1 MTLWLAVGS
10 LSVAVAYAALNG
22 GGDQAYDSA
31 ISFIFI
37 GVAAIIWATRLASRS
52 PATAPGRAAWVDV
65 AALALPLYVAVQV
78 LPLPA
83 AVVGWLSPARAELA
97 GALSQLA
104 PQSSFISLSTSPTFT
119 LLHLARTL
127 AAALTFIVIRHSVR
141 PDRPWIAA
149 MPLVA
154 LAAAEAWVGLG
165 QSNVPGELV
174 AGTYAGRNHYAGLL
188 ALALPLSVGCGAAC
202 LMRLRE
208 FGRTNWGASPV
219 GIASV
224 SAAPLLFAGL
234 AVSLSKGAI
243 VSVIGS
249 LLVVVVAWT
258 LSSALGVKRATIGAV
273 VIAVASVVVLLSL
286 PPQFVERFAGFT
298 SDDVSEGRFGI
309 WQNTLRLVGAY
320 PLTGVGLG
328 NFYPNIMRYQTTG
341 LGYAW
346 TATHNDYLQ
355 LVSELGIV
363 GAIVPAVVV
372 GIALIA
378 AFRKVTAAEL
388 SSERMFGLACVGSL
402 SAFLLHSLTE
412 FNWYVLA
419 NSLAA
424 AWVAALAASPTTS
437 AATTTALTGGGRLS
451 GGAFRRV
458 VAGMGIALAA
468 YGSATV
474 AYAYDGRPVAEKE
487 SHYCRFGICDTAAA
501 LADLRGPARNNEPR
515 PVSSRVLLRYLFRDP
530 ANAFQWAETGE
541 ALSEENRF
549 ADADYAFR
557 RAVSLAPRSPF
568 ELALAA
574 DFFLARNQRA
584 AAFDLLRRALG
595 AGAVADNVVFGT
607 LLNHEVSVTD
617 VLVHVLPDGRSGAAY
632 VYRLIRERQGD
643 DALRAWSWVVGR
655 GSGSE
660 TLAANLTNFLLGEQR
675 HQDAVAAWRLY
686 GVTQDRSYW
695 QPNRIF
701 NGSFESEPTQSA
713 FDWRLHQNQGV
724 QIGLDSSI
732 RAVGRR
738 SLRFHFDRTK
748 NVGPVGVEQ
757 LLYVTEGRYKLRAAV
772 RTTGL
777 STDRG
782 LYLRLRS
789 NPSASVDVTTPEV
802 RNAGDWQV
810 VTAVAAI
817 PASGAMLTL
826 SIERSP
832 SLRFDSLIQ
841 GTVWIDDV
849 TLIPLDESNGE
860 ER

>member
-1 MTLWLAVGS
+1 VTLWLPIGL
-10 LSVAVAYAALNG
+10 LSAAIAYAALKG
-22 GGDQAYDSA
+22 GGDQAYHSA
-31 ISFIFI
+31 IALVII
-37 GVAAIIWATRLASRS
+37 GVAAIIWATHLAARRG
-52 PATAPGRAAWVDV
+52 PAPARGRAAWVDV
-65 AALALPLYVAVQV
+65 AALALPLYVAFQL

-97 GALSQLA
+97 SALSQLA
-104 PQSSFISLSTSPTFT
+104 PQPSFIPLSTSAAYTT
-119 LLHLARTL
+119 LHLARTL
-127 AAALTFIVIRHSVR
+127 AAALTFIVLRHSVR

-149 MPLVA
+149 MPLLM
-154 LAAAEAWVGLG
+154 LAAAEAWMGFE
-165 QSNVPGELV
+165 QSNVPGKLV

-188 ALALPLSVGCGAAC
+188 ALALPLAAGCGVAC
-202 LMRLRE
+202 LMRVRE
-208 FGRTNWGASPV
+208 EGRSDWRAGAL
-219 GIASV
+219 GLASL
-224 SAAPLLFAGL
+224 SAAPLLFFGL

-249 LLVVVVAWT
+249 LLVVGAAWG
-258 LSSALGVKRATIGAV
+258 LSTALGFKRATAGGVVMAIAGA
-273 VIAVASVVVLLSL
+273 VVLLSL
-286 PPQFVERFAGFT
+286 PPQFVERFAEFT

-363 GAIVPAVVV
+363 GAIFPAIVV

-378 AFRKVTAAEL
+378 AFRKVTSAEL

-402 SAFLLHSLTE
+402 SAFLLHALTE

-424 AWVAALAASPTTS
+424 AWVAALAASTTTS
-437 AATTTALTGGGRLS
+437 VATTLTGGGRLP

-474 AYAYDGRPVAEKE
+474 AYAYDRRPVAEKE
-487 SHYCRFGICDTAAA
+487 SQYCRFGICDTAAA
-501 LADLRGPARNNEPR
+501 MADLRGPRRYTDPR
-515 PVSSRVLLRYLFRDP
+515 PVPSRVLLKYLSRHP
-530 ANAFQWAETGE
+530 ANAFQWAEVGE
-541 ALSEENRF
+541 ALSEEHRL
-549 ADADYAFR
+549 ADAEYAFR

-574 DFFLARNQRA
+574 DFFLARNQQA
-584 AAFDLLRRALG
+584 AAFELLRRAFG

-607 LLNHEVSVTD
+607 LLNHDVSMKD
-617 VLVHVLPDGRSGAAY
+617 VLAHVLPDGRSGAAY
-632 VYRLIRERQGD
+632 VQRLIRERQGD
-643 DALRAWSWVVGR
+643 DALKVWSWVVER
-655 GSGSE
+655 GSGSQAI
-660 TLAANLTNFLLGEQR
+660 AANLTNFLLGEQR
-675 HQDAVAAWRLY
+675 LQDGATAWRLY
-686 GVTQDRSYW
+686 AVTQDGSYW
-695 QPNRIF
+695 QPNRVF
-701 NGSFESEPTQSA
+701 NGSFESEPTQSP
-713 FDWRLHQNQGV
+713 FDWRIHENQGV
-724 QIGLDSSI
+724 QIDWDSSVHG
-732 RAVGRR
+732 AGAR
-738 SLRFHFDRTK
+738 SLRLHFDGTK

-757 LLYVTEGRYKLRAAV
+757 ALYVTEGRYQLRAAV

-777 STDRG
+777 STNRG
-782 LYLRLRS
+782 VHLRIRS
-789 NPSASVDVTTPEV
+789 TPSASVDATTSEV
-802 RNAGDWQV
+802 RSAGDWRV
-810 VTAVAAI
+810 VTTVATI
-817 PASGAMLTL
+817 PAGGAMLTL
-826 SIERSP
+826 SIERSL
-832 SLRFDSLIQ
+832 SLKFDSLIE

-849 TLIPLDESNGE
+849 TLVPLDESDGE